1 MASLKLQ
8 VMPDNVSP
16 LTAIVDHAACAS
28 SGRNAAR
35 RCTARSPRYAP
46 HRQDPDRRRAE
57 GCGTWHQTAGI
68 GTKLTSSSAQ
78 SLTTMD
84 KTGRNDPCPCGS
96 GKKYKKCCLPKHE
109 ADQRQQF
116 AEQQA
121 ERDQRAAAHRLSLR
135 EVRAAIAARLAG
147 IEQAEDDPLTAASN
161 AVVELIHAGKLDEA
175 EHAARDLLVRFPDV
189 HDGYDRL
196 GMVHEARGE
205 NQQAADCYRKV
216 IAFIRQHPDDY
227 DDAFEDA
234 FVKLVAKLDPPPAA

>member
-1 MASLKLQ
+1 
-8 VMPDNVSP
+8 
-16 LTAIVDHAACAS
+16 
-28 SGRNAAR
+28 
-35 RCTARSPRYAP
+35 
-46 HRQDPDRRRAE
+46 
-57 GCGTWHQTAGI
+57 
-68 GTKLTSSSAQ
+68 
-78 SLTTMD
+78 MD

-96 GKKYKKCCLPKHE
+96 GKKYKKCCLPTHA

-135 EVRAAIAARLAG
+135 EVTAAIAARLAG
-147 IEQAEDDPLTAASN
+147 IEEADDDALTAASN

-175 EHAARDLLVRFPDV
+175 EQAARELLVRFPDV

-196 GMVHEARGE
+196 GMVHEARDE
-205 NQQAADCYRKV
+205 NRQAADCYRKV

-234 FVKLVAKLDPPPAA
+234 FVKLVAKLDAPPTT